1 MSEYHKTTQHINEFG
16 RPRSKENLENLP
28 TLQAIEK
35 KAETLLDQ
43 SEYTRD
49 TYFETSYFFVSKNNF
64 CEEIK
69 KEKIFP
75 PLFRLHNFNL
85 SLVES
90 RYETNNP
97 WHLRLSWTAGNMPY
111 DVRISPDETV
121 IDSVYN
127 KKLSRFDLALA
138 PKLLAG
144 FVSASADTNN
154 YEIWNQGYLKKAESL
169 TQVNSDEALELIDEL
184 ICGLADISGNYNST
198 TTTPVLIDSLGQGL
212 KIQRN
217 VEKSPTEGIAYVT
230 KINLAQENPLGVLT
244 YYVELTRHINL
255 NDYETKQVKVSRQ
268 TTEGDINSQEVD
280 ADIGNLLYGYKPT
293 VIDPVS
299 DADSYN
305 KILRSVESSL
315 EEFS

>member
-1 MSEYHKTTQHINEFG
+1 
-16 RPRSKENLENLP
+16 
-28 TLQAIEK
+28 
-35 KAETLLDQ
+35 
-43 SEYTRD
+43 
-49 TYFETSYFFVSKNNF
+49 
-64 CEEIK
+64 
-69 KEKIFP
+69 
-75 PLFRLHNFNL
+75 
-85 SLVES
+85 
-90 RYETNNP
+90 
-97 WHLRLSWTAGNMPY
+97 
-111 DVRISPDETV
+111 
-121 IDSVYN
+121 
-127 KKLSRFDLALA
+127 
-138 PKLLAG
+138 
-144 FVSASADTNN
+144 
-154 YEIWNQGYLKKAESL
+154 
-169 TQVNSDEALELIDEL
+169 LELIDEL